1 LFIGIQF
8 SNLYT
13 AVDMPAR
20 GRVVKGKRSAHPAL
34 SISPVRARH
43 HTQQITILRVIMS
56 TLVQAFLEV
65 VGRSAYKLDMFNLVQ
80 GERSALLKLS
90 MAKSQFK

>member
-1 LFIGIQF
+1 
-8 SNLYT
+8 
-13 AVDMPAR
+13 
-20 GRVVKGKRSAHPAL
+20 
-34 SISPVRARH
+34 
-43 HTQQITILRVIMS
+43 MS

-65 VGRSAYKLDMFNLVQ
+65 VGRSAYKLDMLNLVQ